1 MLVTLHLVVH
11 CKSLAKI
18 FSGPKGGVVHA
29 VSGVSFD
36 VAPGQVYGLL
46 GVNGAGKTSVL
57 RMLSTV
63 LRPTS
68 GHAEVAGYDVQTHQA
83 EVRAS
88 IGFMSSST
96 ALYGRLT
103 AKETIQYFGSLFGIT
118 GRELNLRVDSLI
130 ERLGI
135 GPFAD
140 RLCDKLSTGQKQR
153 VSIARTL
160 VHDPPVLFF
169 DEPTSGL
176 DVLTAQVV
184 LEFIEEVKMQGK
196 TIVYCTHILSEAERL
211 CDRVGVIH
219 GGTIR
224 AEGTVPE
231 LKQASASE
239 SLEGAFLSLV
249 GHMRQ
254 ETLPNSPDLASKSED
269 GRH

>member
-1 MLVTLHLVVH
+1 MVH
-11 CKSLAKI
+11 SNSLAKT
-18 FSGPKGGVVHA
+18 FSGPKGERVHA

-68 GHAEVAGYDVQTHQA
+68 GRAEVAGYDVQTHQA

-103 AKETIQYFGSLFGIT
+103 AKETIEYFGSLFGMM
-118 GRELNLRVDSLI
+118 GRELDARVDSLI

-184 LEFIEEVKMQGK
+184 LEFIEEAKAQGK

-219 GGTIR
+219 AGTIR
-224 AEGTVPE
+224 AEGTVAE
-231 LKQASASE
+231 LKRAAGSAT
-239 SLEGAFLSLV
+239 LEGAFLSLV
-249 GHMRQ
+249 GHMRP
-254 ETLPNSPDLASKSED
+254 ETRPDAPEPFGP
-269 GRH
+269 GREGRP